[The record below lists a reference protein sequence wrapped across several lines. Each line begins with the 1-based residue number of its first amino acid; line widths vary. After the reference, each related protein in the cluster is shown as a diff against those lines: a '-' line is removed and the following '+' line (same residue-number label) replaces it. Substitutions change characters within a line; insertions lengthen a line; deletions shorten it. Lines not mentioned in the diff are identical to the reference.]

1 MGQLDP
7 PVEFRRR
14 RLDGV
19 GMSAS
24 MQREAIDIYGSVKGG
39 SLLAIN
45 AMVGKQVTAKFPME
59 FSTVLPNGV
68 RIKGGEVS
76 TIDLGAFLEKHV
88 EGKAV
93 ADALRSL
100 FNDPL
105 YKAME
110 ADPKLTSD
118 LSRRDMP
125 QALRRQ
131 QPAQLMI
138 GAIKAYYLDQ
148 TRAELERRAT
158 AGTSAEAQAWSQA
171 KTQAVQGRTKDALE
185 RLQATIN
192 ALGGGR

>member
-1 MGQLDP
+1 
-7 PVEFRRR
+7 
-14 RLDGV
+14 
-19 GMSAS
+19 
-24 MQREAIDIYGSVKGG
+24 
-39 SLLAIN
+39 
-45 AMVGKQVTAKFPME
+45 MVGKQVTAKFPMG

-131 QPAQLMI
+131 RPAQLMI

-148 TRAELERRAT
+148 TRAELERRAA